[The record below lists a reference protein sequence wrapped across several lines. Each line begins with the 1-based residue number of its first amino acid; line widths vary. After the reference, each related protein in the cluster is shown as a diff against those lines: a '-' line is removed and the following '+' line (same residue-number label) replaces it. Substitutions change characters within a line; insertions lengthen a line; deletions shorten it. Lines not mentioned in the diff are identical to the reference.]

1 MSEPVGELV
10 DGFTRLRL
18 DFGYDGTDFFGWSKQ
33 TDLRTIQGEFIKAL
47 TLIFGDDDNG
57 FGLRVAGRTDAG
69 VHAVGCV
76 LHMDLSDAQLK
87 RLGRND
93 SMDDIA
99 YKLNGVLP
107 SDIRV
112 NRVSVAP
119 AGFDARFSAINR
131 RYRYR
136 LADQLAAKNPLESRY
151 TLETWGKLD
160 TDAMNEAGQVLIGL
174 HDFASFCK
182 PREGSTT
189 IRELQEITVK
199 RVPNGVVEIEIQA
212 DAFCHNMVRSI
223 VGALIGVGQGKADA
237 AKIKEL
243 LEKTNREGSFKVVSP
258 HGLQLMAIGYPAD
271 ELLAVQAREARN
283 LRTLDDFQ
291 GDN

>member
-1 MSEPVGELV
+1 MSEPVDLTV

-18 DFGYDGTDFFGWSKQ
+18 DFGYDGTDFYGWSKQ
-33 TDLRTIQGEFIKAL
+33 PDLRTIQGEFIKAF
-47 TLIFGDDDNG
+47 TLIFGEDENG

-76 LHMDLSDAQLK
+76 LHADLSDAQLK

-93 SMDDIA
+93 SMEDIA
-99 YKLNGVLP
+99 YKLNGLLP
-107 SDIRV
+107 LDIRV
-112 NRVSVAP
+112 NKVAVAP
-119 AGFDARFSAINR
+119 VGFDARFSAINR

-136 LADQLAAKNPLESRY
+136 LADQLAEKNPLESRF
-151 TLETWGKLD
+151 TLETFGKLD
-160 TDAMNEAGQVLIGL
+160 VDAMNAAGQVLLGL

-182 PREGSTT
+182 PREGATT
-189 IRELQEITVK
+189 IRDLQEIKVQ
-199 RVPNGVVEIEIQA
+199 RVANGVVEIEIQA

-237 AKIKEL
+237 DKVREL
-243 LEKTNREGSFKVVSP
+243 LEKTNREGSFKVVAP

-271 ELLAVQAREARN
+271 ELLAAKANEARN
-283 LRTLDDFQ
+283 LRTLEE
-291 GDN
+291 N